1 MAVVYTFTIIL
12 LFGCFSAV
20 LGQSPAPA
28 QLASGSGDSFSN
40 GSSGSGDPVVVPPGT
55 PRPVVVEDE
64 PQCDWCTGRR
74 LNQCQ
79 AEDHPGCKCDG
90 KCALYGDCCADHP
103 LCEPPDSTLEKDPIF
118 ASMECH
124 TLYHSQYST
133 VYAETYWMIARCP
146 EQAGRF
152 GTDFQELTKECSFGS
167 TAPVT
172 DQETGI
178 IYKNEFCAAC
188 HSVSSF
194 VRWSFI
200 YFCRE
205 EFMELLNMESVLL
218 DSLLEY
224 CGPCRYVIPSSVY
237 KNSIRE
243 LQSPR
248 RCVVHVS
255 TCLTYEQYLVNHD
268 ESLLLPEEQF
278 ENAVYHCH
286 NDPYNVIGALIISR
300 GQFVWNLYR
309 NIHCAL
315 CNGAAIP
322 DSDQCTQYSSLFVTD
337 LCLQNSL
344 HFRPGMGT
352 PRITFGL
359 LLDINKDRVT
369 TVTTTEMVTSVTKLN
384 TACRDNEVFD
394 PSIEGCRQIICPPG
408 YTASGGS
415 CVVTSRGLLP
425 PEGIAPNQT
434 RISHPDSVDNEDQRL
449 VSPDSGI
456 APDDDGN
463 EVSTQTPTPAD
474 SDVIS
479 TVYCYLVTLRKGHDN
494 FTIVGNDSVVYDG
507 VTVTVVA
514 FDDSH
519 NPIICSMFTADNNAS
534 HTHLSYHQK
543 IKQIAPSFFI
553 VPSLLADLIA
563 ISLQLFLRK
572 LHSVYGSVIINL
584 ALTFLLSDVFLL
596 SIYHSQSSL
605 DILYFLW
612 HTSSLA
618 VVSWL
623 CVFIVHISL
632 AFRMSCNSQIIDL
645 TFCQKITLL
654 CVYLTFG
661 WGPALVVALIRNEM
675 YSEWGSCLRHDSLR
689 ILCEPMPSSLT
700 FFIVPILVGVLL
712 CALICVVISVKA
724 IKSPRPLDKKIMYR
738 FYAFLML
745 LIAFTLGWIFG
756 FVYLLSPLPLVSAVA
771 FFAFLSLKLATV
783 LLFVF
788 GLVFS
793 KKARGVFQKS
803 FGRKNKVHP
812 DPRMPLEPPQIR
824 IEEPT
829 SISVV
834 VENKI
839 H

>member
-1 MAVVYTFTIIL
+1 MAVVYTFTII

-20 LGQSPAPA
+20 LGQSPSSPP
-28 QLASGSGDSFSN
+28 QLPSSSGDSFSN
-40 GSSGSGDPVVVPPGT
+40 GSSGSGDPIVVPPCT

-74 LNQCQ
+74 VNQCQ

-90 KCALYGDCCADHP
+90 KCALYEDCCADHP
-103 LCEPPDSTLEKDPIF
+103 LCDPPDSSLEKDTVF
-118 ASMECH
+118 ASMECN

-133 VYAETYWMIARCP
+133 IYAETYWMVARCP
-146 EQAGRF
+146 EQVGWF
-152 GTDFQELTKECSFGS
+152 GTDFQELAKECSFGS

-188 HSVSSF
+188 HSDTVSSF
-194 VRWSFI
+194 IRWSFT

-205 EFMELLNMESVLL
+205 EFMELLNMESILL
-218 DSLLEY
+218 DSLLEH
-224 CGPCRYVIPSSVY
+224 CSPCRYVIPSSVY
-237 KNSIRE
+237 DNSPRE
-243 LQSPR
+243 LLPPR

-255 TCLTYEQYLVNHD
+255 TCLSYEQYLVNHD
-268 ESLLLPEEQF
+268 ESLLLPKEQF
-278 ENAVYHCH
+278 ENAVYHCKS
-286 NDPYNVIGALIISR
+286 DPYNAIGALTISR
-300 GQFVWNLYR
+300 GELVWNLYR

-322 DSDQCTQYSSLFVTD
+322 DSNQCTRYSSLFVTD
-337 LCLQNSL
+337 LCLQDSL
-344 HFRPGMGT
+344 QFRPVMGT
-352 PRITFGL
+352 PQITFGL
-359 LLDINKDRVT
+359 LLDINKDGVT
-369 TVTTTEMVTSVTKLN
+369 TITRSTTEMVTSVTKLS
-384 TACRDNEVFD
+384 TACCDNEVFD
-394 PSIEGCRQIICPPG
+394 PLIGDCRQIICPPG
-408 YTASGGS
+408 YTASRGS
-415 CVVTSRGLLP
+415 CVVTSQGLLP

-434 RISHPDSVDNEDQRL
+434 HISHPDNEDQKL
-449 VSPDSGI
+449 VNPDSGT
-456 APDDDGN
+456 APGN
-463 EVSTQTPTPAD
+463 EDSTQTPTPVD
-474 SDVIS
+474 TDV
-479 TVYCYLVTLRKGHDN
+479 TPTAYCNLMTLRKGHDN
-494 FTIVGNDSVVYDG
+494 FTIVGNDSVVYGG

-519 NPIICSMFTADNNAS
+519 NPIICGVFTADNNAS
-534 HTHLSYHQK
+534 HTHISYHQK
-543 IKQIAPSFFI
+543 IKQIVPSFFI
-553 VPSLLADLIA
+553 VPSLLVNSIA

-584 ALTFLLSDVFLL
+584 ALSFLLSDVFLL

-605 DILYFLW
+605 DFLYFLW
-612 HTSSLA
+612 HTVSLA

-623 CVFIVHISL
+623 CIFVMHISL
-632 AFRMSCNSQIIDL
+632 AFHMSCNSQIVCL
-645 TFCQKITLL
+645 TFSQKITLL
-654 CVYLTFG
+654 CMYLTFG
-661 WGPALVVALIRNEM
+661 WGPALVVALIKNEM

-712 CALICVVISVKA
+712 SALICVVISIKA
-724 IKSPRPLDKKIMYR
+724 IKSLQPLDKKIMHR
-738 FYAFLML
+738 FYIFLVL

-756 FVYLLSPLPLVSAVA
+756 FVYLLSPLPLVSAIA

-793 KKARGVFQKS
+793 KKARGVFQKTFS
-803 FGRKNKVHP
+803 QKNKVHP
-812 DPRMPLEPPQIR
+812 DPQLPHKPPQIR
-824 IEEPT
+824 IKEPT

-834 VENKI
+834 VENTL